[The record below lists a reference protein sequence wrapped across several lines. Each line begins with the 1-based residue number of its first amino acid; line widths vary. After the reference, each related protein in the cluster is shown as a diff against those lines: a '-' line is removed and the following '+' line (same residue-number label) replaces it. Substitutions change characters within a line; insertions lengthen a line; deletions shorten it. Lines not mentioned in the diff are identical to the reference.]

1 MVLVVRALAPRSGQD
16 PDHITNVAMYALIAG
31 VVGARIFYI
40 IHNYSRLRSDGK
52 MKIRIYS
59 VIFFVLVISFVNAC
73 ADSGEITLV
82 KDGKA
87 NAVIVIAEEPTIAA
101 NLAAV
106 ELQYHIE
113 KITSASLPIKGDN
126 ETVQGNRILGGESGE
141 YDVVWGSLYDESR
154 RWTMLAL
161 ANQDELKKVLRA
173 DDWNEYVIR
182 CEGRHIQLW
191 LNGHKTVDY
200 TESDGPIEATGI
212 IGVQIH
218 GGPPSEAWYRNIT
231 IIEL

>member
-1 MVLVVRALAPRSGQD
+1 M
-16 PDHITNVAMYALIAG
+16 
-31 VVGARIFYI
+31 
-40 IHNYSRLRSDGK
+40 
-52 MKIRIYS
+52 
-59 VIFFVLVISFVNAC
+59 
-73 ADSGEITLV
+73 
-82 KDGKA
+82 
-87 NAVIVIAEEPTIAA
+87 
-101 NLAAV
+101 
-106 ELQYHIE
+106 
-113 KITSASLPIKGDN
+113 
-126 ETVQGNRILGGESGE
+126 GGESGE

-200 TESDGPIEATGI
+200 TESDESIEATGI

-218 GGPPSEAWYRNIT
+218 GGPPSEALYRNIT